1 MKDNIILRKVWMNND
16 MAEVEVICSSSM
28 ATAVSKIYVCDEII
42 DELRREIDLFLRGC
56 MKEGFWISGE
66 FGNDSTACVS
76 FRFIRKDRQGHIWVE
91 VFMELDDGGGFDTHN
106 CCFYVNTEYG
116 MLMNFCK
123 SLHYLKTNP
132 TGFELRLNHW
142 FE

>member
-123 SLHYLKTNP
+123 SLHYLITNP
-132 TGFELRLNHW
+132 TGFELRMNHW